1 MNVYTAAAATACFIK
16 IADNSAML
24 FNNTIV
30 NLNAVNFVAPSV
42 GTIMTD
48 AVIGAAS
55 TTA

>member
-16 IADNSAML
+16 VADNAAML

-48 AVIGAAS
+48 AVLGAAS